1 MDIQLNET
9 CKSTTVYTFYDWHGS
24 WELADLE
31 AALRRTYRALRHASR
46 FDVLHALMRGELPG
60 LSVNKAAQGINKI
73 QDGWLLEIV
82 GAWLV
87 DELPVGADGIVKRA
101 AVGTNYTQSSST
113 DGQLFRETFRNAI
126 ATKKQFGNHHRF
138 IMHLDWD
145 DANGADTLI
154 ADGSWSSTAFEV
166 EDATGVNPGDA
177 VRLQLGSQFEYGT
190 VASVDDDLITL
201 TAPLSAIPQPGAQ
214 FLVCIGEVGLF
225 GSADADDTPNS
236 GTCFSR
242 ARLRYPK
249 ISERAPLVLCDMILV
264 GV

>member
-1 MDIQLNET
+1 MAIQLQET
-9 CKSTTVYTFYDWHGS
+9 CKSTTLYTFFDWDGG
-24 WELADLE
+24 WELAELE
-31 AALRRTYRALRHASR
+31 AALRRQELSLKDASR
-46 FDVLHALMRGELPG
+46 FEVLQALMQGRLE
-60 LSVNKAAQGINKI
+60 STHVKKAAQGQNKI
-73 QDGWLLEIV
+73 QDGWLLEII

-101 AVGTNYTQSSST
+101 AVGTNYTQSSPT

-126 ATKKQFGNHHRF
+126 ATKKQFGNHHQF

-145 DANGADTLI
+145 DANGADTVI
-154 ADGSWSSTAFEV
+154 ADGSWTSTAFEV
-166 EDATGVNPGDA
+166 DDTTGINPGDA
-177 VRLQLGSQFEYGT
+177 ARIQLGSQFEYNT
-190 VASVDDDLITL
+190 VASIDDDLITL

-249 ISERAPLVLCDMILV
+249 ISERAPLVLCDLILV